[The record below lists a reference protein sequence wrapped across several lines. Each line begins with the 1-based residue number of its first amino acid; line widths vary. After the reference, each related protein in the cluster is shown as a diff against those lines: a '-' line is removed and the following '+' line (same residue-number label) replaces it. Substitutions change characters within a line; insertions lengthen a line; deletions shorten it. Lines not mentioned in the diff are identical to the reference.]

1 MEQRAYQGNINPDGL
16 ADYLVNTFDA
26 YMSRYAAQKI
36 GQGDHVLVQIG
47 RMRYSGMSRGAIGI
61 SISKTN
67 DGILVSSGQSNYFT
81 DPALAGS
88 LIGAI
93 FWPPMLLFP
102 LARGIRSYGLYQDVW
117 NAIDTYCAQAGATPG
132 NMTTMHGVYCQH
144 CGALNDEGVA
154 TCHMCG
160 APLSAAPSAQA
171 QTPAYQPPAA
181 TDTPAQETVACPN
194 CGQRVAALA
203 YCGHC
208 GASLTRETPS

>member
-1 MEQRAYQGNINPDGL
+1 MEQRAYQGNISPDGL

-36 GQGDHVLVQIG
+36 GQGDHILVQVG
-47 RMRYSGMSRGAIGI
+47 RMRYSGRSRAAIGI

-67 DGILVSSGQSNYFT
+67 DGILVSTGQSNYFS

-102 LARGIRSYGLYQDVW
+102 LARGVRSYGLYQDVW
-117 NAIDTYCAQAGATPG
+117 NAIDMYCAQVGATPG
-132 NMTTMHGVYCQH
+132 NMTTMHGVYCQR

-160 APLSAAPSAQA
+160 APLTAQGQE
-171 QTPAYQPPAA
+171 QTPAYQPPA
-181 TDTPAQETVACPN
+181 TETPAQETVVCPT
-194 CGQRVAALA
+194 CGQRVAALT

-208 GASLTRETPS
+208 GAPLTRETPP